1 MLASH
6 TVVYTNGRMDEIQVR
21 EEWGGAVRTI
31 VLNRPEKRNAISPPM
46 FDELIRVFG
55 EPPGERERAV
65 LIRGEGKV
73 FCAGVDL
80 AERIRNGWPQDSP
93 LVRLCE
99 LIRTFPLPVV
109 AAMHGDAVAGG
120 AMLTLHCDL
129 ILAAEGARLAMPL
142 AQLGIAPPWVMTS
155 RTIDR
160 VGPALGR
167 DLLLLGDPVTAERL
181 FQHNAVNACVPRERF
196 QAEVD
201 VVMQRL
207 ATNAPLSL
215 RAVKAALAKIGDA
228 GGAYGHDDQEPFV
241 RAALDSEDA
250 REGMRARLERREPQ
264 FQGR

>member
-1 MLASH
+1 
-6 TVVYTNGRMDEIQVR
+6 VDEVQVKS
-21 EEWGGAVRTI
+21 EWGGAVRTI
-31 VLNRPEKRNAISPPM
+31 VLNRPDKRNAISPPM
-46 FDELIRVFG
+46 FDELIRAFEQ
-55 EPPGERERAV
+55 EPTEQERAV

-80 AERIRNGWPQDSP
+80 SERIKNGWPTVSP

-99 LIRTFPLPVV
+99 MIRTYPIPIV
-109 AAMHGDAVAGG
+109 AAMSGDAVAGG

-129 ILAAEGARLAMPL
+129 IIAIEGSRLAMPL

-155 RTIDR
+155 RTLDR

-167 DLLLLGDPVTAERL
+167 DMVLLGNPISAERL
-181 FQHNAVNACVPRERF
+181 FQHNAVNAVVPRERY

-201 VVMQRL
+201 LVMERL
-207 ATNAPLSL
+207 VANAPLSV

-228 GGAYGHDDQEPFV
+228 GGAEGHPDQEPFV

-250 REGMRARLERREPQ
+250 REGMRARLERRQPT